1 MECYFDMALAA
12 YNMVLSSLRLQGDL
26 RLVYYLVRDLVYVG
40 ELV

>member
-12 YNMVLSSLRLQGDL
+12 YNMVLSSLMLQGDSH
-26 RLVYYLVRDLVYVG
+26 LVYYLVRDLVCVG